1 MESGILVAFIIVF
14 LAGLGIGFIWGKK
27 RKKEEGEDNL
37 RFQQSPSQFVS
48 PPPRRKSPIE
58 EFGDR
63 LNELLR
69 TSDPKTA
76 FFSAFN
82 EVSNKFSDG
91 DRLSFAEALEE
102 AAKNSKYNPS
112 DLVIIMAEEN
122 YSLGKIANFL
132 NDNTNLEVKEFTEA
146 LVPFAKGDI
155 PKLKAAELL
164 SAVNNIFDLDNEGD
178 NLIPSL
184 LALGCPQEEVA
195 ELLYENTS
203 MDLLDVIKAMKWE
216 NSPLDIIALAKKL
229 KTDLTDSDEYQS
241 LRDTEGI
248 DFKTA
253 AKVLK
258 ECGKTALEILDTE
271 EEYDN
276 IPDDDV
282 KEMKNVIEV
291 LSEVGFSRS
300 EILDAIWE
308 SNFMQNKNGGEIV
321 DLLCDANV
329 PMNEINELL
338 VAKEYDPDDLD
349 EELRD
354 NTNIELKTRTEIV
367 YTFLNTNKKES
378 IEEKKEKSES

>member
-14 LAGLGIGFIWGKK
+14 LIGLGIGFAWGKK
-27 RKKEEGEDNL
+27 TRKEEREDNL

-69 TSDPKTA
+69 TNDLKTA

-91 DRLSFAEALEE
+91 DRLNFAEALEE
-102 AAKNSKYNPS
+102 TAKNSKYNPS
-112 DLVIIMAEEN
+112 DLVTIMAEEN

-146 LVPFAKGDI
+146 LVPFAKGDT

-164 SAVNNIFDLDNEGD
+164 SAIENIFDLNDEGE

-184 LALGCPQEEVA
+184 ITLGCSPNEIA
-195 ELLYENTS
+195 ESLYENTS

-229 KTDLTDSDEYQS
+229 KTDLTDSDEYKS

-253 AKVLK
+253 AKILK
-258 ECGKTALEILDTE
+258 ECGSTALDILNTE
-271 EEYDN
+271 EEYDT
-276 IPDDDV
+276 IPDDDTD
-282 KEMKNVIEV
+282 EMKNVIEI
-291 LSEVGFSRS
+291 LSAAEFSRS

-321 DLLCDANV
+321 DSLYDAGV

-338 VAKEYDPDDLD
+338 IAKNYDLDDLD
-349 EELRD
+349 QELRD
-354 NTNIELKTRTEIV
+354 NTGMELKTRIELMHM
-367 YTFLNTNKKES
+367 FLNTDKKNPV
-378 IEEKKEKSES
+378 EEKKDGEKS